1 MSIIFAFIY
10 LIIAITYAKSTV
22 PSPIVLGYPFQVN
35 LQANSIYTFEGT
47 IAKESIVNTDLIFVV
62 EYPLNDPFQIP
73 FVDLTTSDGFVQYCY
88 SSNNEFSGICRIPK
102 KQLHSNM
109 TINIKLLCYAK
120 CHITLSST
128 FTNIINSNLGDHLQL
143 TASYNNELS
152 VDIGIQIP
160 L

>member
-1 MSIIFAFIY
+1 
-10 LIIAITYAKSTV
+10 
-22 PSPIVLGYPFQVN
+22 
-35 LQANSIYTFEGT
+35 
-47 IAKESIVNTDLIFVV
+47 
-62 EYPLNDPFQIP
+62 
-73 FVDLTTSDGFVQYCY
+73 
-88 SSNNEFSGICRIPK
+88 
-102 KQLHSNM
+102 M